1 MKTMQCQ
8 HGCCGEGVDQHCC
21 DPDEEEEG
29 FNRYVWLYMP
39 GSREENHRNKE
50 FLGNTGPDPLENHK
64 ATKPAF
70 NAGPSSACQ
79 RKQHDDD
86 I

>member
-21 DPDEEEEG
+21 DPEEEEEG
-29 FNRYVWLYMP
+29 FNRYVWLFMR
-39 GSREENHRNKE
+39 GSRGGGGGRGQVSAPLENHRNKGL
-50 FLGNTGPDPLENHK
+50 LGNTGPDPLENHK

-70 NAGPSSACQ
+70 NVEP
-79 RKQHDDD
+79 
-86 I
+86 